1 MKFRHLALSNVK
13 GNWHRYI
20 AFYLSCTFS
29 VMIFYIFASFIY
41 HPDVVHGHIRG
52 GANVRAGLIAC
63 EYMIMIFSFFFV
75 LYSESAFIKSRKK
88 EFGLFSLFGMTR
100 GQIRKLVF
108 YENTLIALL
117 SIFSGLVIGTVF
129 SKLFLMAMSSMLHVN
144 TPIHFE
150 IVPKAVIITVIGF
163 LAVFVFITLLLLF
176 GVGRS
181 EIIDLLKASR
191 KPKSLPVFSKW
202 LVTLAAVTLVAGYAM
217 AYFSNTSTLAL
228 FMFPVLGLVV
238 LGTYFLFTQG
248 SVAIFRRLQKNRSI
262 YYKRTNLITLSQ
274 LIFKMKDNA
283 RVLFMV
289 AVLSAVVMTA
299 SGTFYILFQGT
310 TSNVVSNY
318 PHTFSFVEQGVNTHK
333 VIDPS
338 KVNQI
343 LKQNGVQVK
352 NQFKI
357 TGVPATV
364 SAGGGSKENRSVL
377 LISESTYKHVAGKMD
392 NFPQVNV
399 PEGKAAYFYN
409 GPETMRKFNKGQQVH
424 LAIGKKDF
432 SVRVDNTKNKMIY
445 NQYLLYSKSV
455 TSGLLVM
462 NDNQYQRFAGAVPAG
477 KKLAIYAYDLKNW
490 ASTQGTIKNIKSHI
504 SKPEMEF
511 FTSRV
516 EPYLAVKQFSSLTMF
531 IGIFVSL
538 LFFIASGSMIYFKL
552 FTELQEDQVQFESLR
567 RIGITERE
575 IRKIVTR
582 QIAMIFFVPFIVG
595 AVHALFAFKMLQNM
609 NLFSGVW
616 VYGGIVIGIFF
627 VMQLI
632 YFFITRQTYM
642 RQIVKS

>member
-1 MKFRHLALSNVK
+1 MTFRHLALSNVK

-52 GANVRAGLIAC
+52 GANVRAGLVAC
-63 EYMIMIFSFFFV
+63 EYLIMIFSFFFV

-88 EFGLFSLFGMTR
+88 EFGLFSLSGMTP

-129 SKLFLMAMSSMLHVN
+129 SKLFLMAMSALLHVK
-144 TPIHFE
+144 TPIRFE
-150 IVPKAVIITVIGF
+150 IVPEAVIITVIGF
-163 LAVFVFITLLLLF
+163 LAVFLFITLLLLF

-202 LVTLAAVTLVAGYAM
+202 LVALAFVTLCIGYGL
-217 AYFSNTSTLAL
+217 AYVSSASTLAI

-248 SVAIFRRLQKNRSI
+248 SVAIFRRLQRNRPVF
-262 YYKRTNLITLSQ
+262 YNRTNLITLSQ

-310 TSNVVSNY
+310 TKNVISNF

-333 VIDPS
+333 VIGPAEVNKILS
-338 KVNQI
+338 KHHD
-343 LKQNGVQVK
+343 QVT
-352 NQFKI
+352 NRFKI

-364 SAGGGSKENRSVL
+364 GAGKGKRSVL
-377 LISESTYKHVAGKMD
+377 LMSESTYNHVAGKMA

-399 PEGKAAYFYN
+399 PNGHVAYFYN
-409 GPETMRKFNKGQQVH
+409 GPKTMRKFSKGQRVH
-424 LAIGKKDF
+424 LTIGNKNF
-432 SVRVDNTKNKMIY
+432 PVRVKSTDNKMIY
-445 NQYLLYSKSV
+445 NQYLLFGKSV
-455 TSGLLVM
+455 TLGVFVM
-462 NDNQYQRFAGAVPAG
+462 NDSQYQKVTAAVPAG
-477 KKLAIYAYDLKNW
+477 KKLAVYAYDLKNW
-490 ASTQGTIKNIKSHI
+490 ASTDAAIKEIKSHI
-504 SKPEMEF
+504 SKPDQEF

-516 EPYLAVKQFSSLTMF
+516 APYLAVKQFSSLTMF

-567 RIGITERE
+567 RIGITEKE

-582 QIAMIFFVPFIVG
+582 QIAMIFFVPFVVG
-595 AVHALFAFKMLQNM
+595 AVHALFAFKMLHNL

-632 YFFITRQTYM
+632 YFLITRKTYM